1 MTRHS
6 IRLMACWGPLGL
18 LIPAIARAQGVDAPG
33 ELDQMV
39 RTMERISQGMT
50 SGIVDVAVTLL
61 YTMAAIEFAWTF
73 GKGTLQGEAMAA
85 LLAKLIVRLVVV
97 GVFLVCLQYGADLV
111 QIAIDSALAVAG
123 VGGVTTEPSPSQ
135 VLAQALDMVGQI
147 LGELSVLSP
156 GYSIGLVLVGLAV
169 VITAAAMAAMI
180 ILVYAELY
188 LMAVAGLLG
197 LGFGGLEATRDIAIN
212 YIRMLVGKAFKLLT
226 LLIVNGMVM
235 ATLETAFQLA
245 NPDLFTALQ
254 LLIVQVVGLVLL
266 LQLPSAV
273 EGLFGGG
280 ANAAASI
287 AGSFGAAMT
296 GRALMTAGMTA
307 GGAAYGGVR
316 GGIIA
321 GRRAA
326 SEDPLVSAM
335 NASTSGVGKAIQKA
349 APVLKGGAAGAAGGA
364 VSGLSGDGPHRQ
376 AARDVLKYL
385 NRDRK

>member
-1 MTRHS
+1 
-6 IRLMACWGPLGL
+6 MALWIPQGL
-18 LIPAIARAQGVDAPG
+18 FGPAIVRAQDAPG

-39 RTMERISQGMT
+39 RTMERISQGMAG
-50 SGIVDVAVTLL
+50 GIVDAAVTLL

-85 LLAKLIVRLVVV
+85 LLGKLIVRLVVI

-123 VGGVTTEPSPSQ
+123 IGGVTTEPSPSRI
-135 VLAQALDMVGQI
+135 LAQALDMVGQV

-197 LGFGGLEATRDIAIN
+197 LGFGGLESTRDIAVN

-226 LLIVNGMVM
+226 LLIVNAMVM

-245 NPDLFTALQ
+245 SPDLFTALQ

-280 ANAAASI
+280 GNAASSI
-287 AGSFGAAMT
+287 AGRFGAAMT
-296 GRALMTAGMTA
+296 GRALMTAGMTTA
-307 GGAAYGGVR
+307 GAAYGGVR
-316 GGIIA
+316 GGIIGGA
-321 GRRAA
+321 PGRIRQLHGCGRKRRHGRCRKSVAESRPRSQGQRHRRGRRCGVRPLRRRAA
-326 SEDPLVSAM
+326 SPGRPGRAELPEPRPGIADEC
-335 NASTSGVGKAIQKA
+335 
-349 APVLKGGAAGAAGGA
+349 
-364 VSGLSGDGPHRQ
+364 
-376 AARDVLKYL
+376 
-385 NRDRK
+385 

>member
-1 MTRHS
+1 MNRP
-6 IRLMACWGPLGL
+6 RYWLMAFWIPLGHFG
-18 LIPAIARAQGVDAPG
+18 PGAARAQDAPG

-50 SGIVDVAVTLL
+50 GGIVDVAVTLL

-85 LLAKLIVRLVVV
+85 LLGKLIVRLVVI

-123 VGGVTTEPSPSQ
+123 IGGVTTEPSPSRI
-135 VLAQALDMVGQI
+135 LSQALDMVGQV

-197 LGFGGLEATRDIAIN
+197 LGFGGLESTRDIAVN
-212 YIRMLVGKAFKLLT
+212 YIRMLVAKAFKLLT

-245 NPDLFTALQ
+245 SPDLFTALQ

-280 ANAAASI
+280 GNAASSI

-296 GRALMTAGMTA
+296 GRALMTAGMTTA
-307 GGAAYGGVR
+307 GAAYGGVR
-316 GGIIA
+316 GGIIG
-321 GRRAA
+321 GRQAA
-326 SEDPLVSAM
+326 SGGLMDTAVSAG
-335 NASTSGVGKAIQKA
+335 TGGVGKALQKA
-349 APVLKGGAAGAAGGA
+349 APVLKGSAVGAAGGA

-376 AARDVLKYL
+376 AARDVLNYL
-385 NRDRK
+385 NRDKK